1 MLLVPAFWFHRVFHL
16 PLGGGGRCIALAF
29 ISQSTWNG
37 TSATMAPWAR
47 DVVARR
53 RAVEAAAEAEVGDED
68 AEAAKEKQCDD
79 GAAGASRLATLAA
92 TIRAQRHELRELGV
106 RVAALEKGAR

>member
-1 MLLVPAFWFHRVFHL
+1 
-16 PLGGGGRCIALAF
+16 
-29 ISQSTWNG
+29 
-37 TSATMAPWAR
+37 MAPWAR

-53 RAVEAAAEAEVGDED
+53 RAMEAAADAEVDED
-68 AEAAKEKQCDD
+68 AEAAKEKQCND
-79 GAAGASRLATLAA
+79 GAAGASRLAALAE

>member
-47 DVVARR
+47 DVVERR
-53 RAVEAAAEAEVGDED
+53 RAVEAAADAEADDED
-68 AEAAKEKQCDD
+68 AKAGECDDD
-79 GAAGASRLATLAA
+79 GAAGASRLAALAA

>member
-1 MLLVPAFWFHRVFHL
+1 
-16 PLGGGGRCIALAF
+16 
-29 ISQSTWNG
+29 
-37 TSATMAPWAR
+37 MAPWAR

-53 RAVEAAAEAEVGDED
+53 RAVEAAADAEVGDED
-68 AEAAKEKQCDD
+68 AEAAKEKQCND
-79 GAAGASRLATLAA
+79 GAAGASRLAALAA